1 MITNRTLTTWRREAL
16 TTRKEL
22 DRFDCIAEFTKERR
36 TMAERIIR
44 LTQELQD
51 IDLLKVI
58 K

>member
-16 TTRKEL
+16 KIHKDLEH
-22 DRFDCIAEFTKERR
+22 FECAAEFTQQRR
-36 TMAERIIR
+36 QLVERIIR

-51 IDLLKVI
+51 INLLKVI